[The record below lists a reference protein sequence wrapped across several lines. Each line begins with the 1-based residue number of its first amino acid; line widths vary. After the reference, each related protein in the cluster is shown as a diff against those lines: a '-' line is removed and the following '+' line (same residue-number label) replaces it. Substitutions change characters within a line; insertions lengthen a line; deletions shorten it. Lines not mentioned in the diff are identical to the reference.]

1 MSVASTYL
9 LGLVRAVIMARL
21 LLAEDFGLFGM
32 ALTVVTGL
40 GALTN
45 IGLDISVIKT
55 KFKDDHELAKHLD
68 TLWTVDLIRRL
79 LLALL
84 MLALAGPAAKFYGEP
99 RVYQLLLV
107 LSLLPVIQGC
117 QNIGLLMYR
126 KQVNFRKIVWLELST
141 NLLTAIATIA
151 LVLWTRNVWALVLSQ
166 LVSAL
171 ISVALSYAIHAY
183 RPRFSLDKK
192 SLSLAFDFGKYAFL
206 IGVLAYIMSMA
217 DNVLLGRLY
226 SAALLGTYVI
236 AYNLAVLP
244 LHGVGVAIVNVTLPA
259 YAEIAGGE
267 LKRLERAFV
276 RVFALS
282 STLLTLTTAVLLALG
297 DEIVVFLYGS
307 KWAESGTILSIL
319 ALLVFCK
326 GHAILVSPLVVSM
339 RGIAPDAKIK
349 LFEAAI
355 FLVLLYPLTS
365 RFGARGAAWAGAI
378 AFFVMMIN
386 RLRVAAS
393 LLPDIAG
400 VLVRTVLSAA
410 IACALGAALG
420 TLAIGA
426 IVSVPGRLLLGGFV
440 IAIVVVA
447 AMLILSA
454 QLRNELSRVF
464 ARIR

>member
-1 MSVASTYL
+1 
-9 LGLVRAVIMARL
+9 MARL

-40 GALTN
+40 GALTS

-55 KFKDDHELAKHLD
+55 KFKDDGELAKHLD

-84 MLALAGPAAKFYGEP
+84 MLAMARPAAKFYGEP

-107 LSLLPVIQGC
+107 LSLLPLIQGF

-126 KQVNFRKIVWLELST
+126 KGVKFQKIVWLELST

-151 LVLWTRNVWALVLSQ
+151 LVLWTRNVWALVFSQ

-171 ISVALSYAIHAY
+171 ISVALSYVFHPY
-183 RPRFSLDKK
+183 RPRPFLDKV
-192 SLSLAFDFGKYAFL
+192 SLRLALSFGKYAFL
-206 IGVLAYIMSMA
+206 FGVLNYVMMMA

-226 SAALLGTYVI
+226 SAAILGTYVI

-244 LHGVGVAIVNVTLPA
+244 LHGVGNAIVNVTFPA

-267 LKRLERAFV
+267 IKRLERAFV
-276 RVFALS
+276 RVFVSS
-282 STLLTLTTAVLLALG
+282 STLLALTTALLLLLG
-297 DEIVVFLYGS
+297 DEIVVFLYGN
-307 KWAESGTILSIL
+307 KWATAGTILRIL
-319 ALLVFCK
+319 AILVFCK
-326 GHAILVSPLVVSM
+326 GHAILVSPLVISM

-355 FLVLLYPLTS
+355 FLALLYPLTS
-365 RFGARGAAWAGAI
+365 RYGAVGAAWAGAI
-378 AFFVMMIN
+378 AFFVMMVN

-400 VLVRTVLSAA
+400 NLLRTVLSAGV
-410 IACALGAALG
+410 ACALGIALG
-420 TLAIGA
+420 TLALHTVA
-426 IVSVPGRLLLGGFV
+426 SVLGRLLLGGSV
-440 IAIVVVA
+440 IAIVVTGV
-447 AMLILSA
+447 MLALSP
-454 QLRNELSRVF
+454 QLRVELGRAFSS
-464 ARIR
+464 IKGGSG